1 MYKGI
6 YLQREAMITE
16 ATKVHFMLQEQRL
29 TTYKNNRGLGFMK
42 ISLFLLG
49 LLVSANAFAGARTGH
64 HGDFIVVCHPPKFM
78 QEKPLDNAQV
88 SSFQEFEFMTSDN
101 TDGKTIKVWVNNK
114 LLDVA
119 IVPLA
124 SGHYRVKGKLPEP
137 LLEGKAWIK
146 VTSESNDGCNALRA
160 WNVYIKK

>member
-1 MYKGI
+1 M
-6 YLQREAMITE
+6 
-16 ATKVHFMLQEQRL
+16 VQEQQL
-29 TTYKNNRGLGFMK
+29 TKYINNFIGSWFMK
-42 ISLFLLG
+42 NILFLLCS
-49 LLVSANAFAGARTGH
+49 LLSANTFAGARTGH
-64 HGDFIVVCHPPKFM
+64 HGDFIVTCHPPKFM

-114 LLDVA
+114 LLDVD
-119 IVPLA
+119 IVQLP

-137 LLEGKAWIK
+137 LLEEGKAWIK

>member
-1 MYKGI
+1 M
-6 YLQREAMITE
+6 
-16 ATKVHFMLQEQRL
+16 
-29 TTYKNNRGLGFMK
+29 KN
-42 ISLFLLG
+42 SLFLLG
-49 LLVSANAFAGARTGH
+49 LLMSANAVAGARTGH
-64 HGDFIVVCHPPKFM
+64 HGDFIVTCHPPKFM

-114 LLDVA
+114 LLDVD